1 MFQKNSMIRRA
12 CCKAYVFILYM
23 QHVKKILGVC
33 NTNLRKLHRERS
45 NRKNYLKMMKRK
57 SDYELGNIEKASK
70 TEVNFT

>member
-45 NRKNYLKMMKRK
+45 NRKKLFKN
-57 SDYELGNIEKASK
+57 DEA
-70 TEVNFT
+70 